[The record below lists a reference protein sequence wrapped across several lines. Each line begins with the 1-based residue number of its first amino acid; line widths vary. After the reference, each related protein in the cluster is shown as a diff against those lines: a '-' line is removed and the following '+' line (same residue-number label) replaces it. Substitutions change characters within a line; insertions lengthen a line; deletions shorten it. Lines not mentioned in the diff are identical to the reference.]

1 MGVINWRK
9 VEMIV
14 MKMIMMIQ
22 GGDLGRGVGTG
33 KVIRSKE
40 TGVS

>member
-9 VEMIV
+9 VEMIA
-14 MKMIMMIQ
+14 KMIMMIQ

-40 TGVS
+40 TGLS